1 MAGQCSR
8 NEQNRW
14 AVSCRASS
22 PGISLFLLLTSINK
36 KQLLL
41 RSCDEERCLSWNQL
55 ISRRGLMIPLR
66 ASDMRDISTGLQWE
80 AAHSMGNTDLRDSSK
95 LITSSFYCHQI
106 TNSLGL
112 MHLCIQVHQNR
123 ITGDQRWINRSQCR
137 VLQEQSAMR
146 WSLWHLYHPTQGC
159 CWQRCPPPDNGNESW
174 RTNPAALLRFSS
186 VSASLNTLSLSTA
199 RLFLYSCQAELDAAL
214 QFLVFNLLT
223 F

>member
-1 MAGQCSR
+1 MAGHCSR

-22 PGISLFLLLTSINK
+22 PDISLSLLLTSINK
-36 KQLLL
+36 KQLPL
-41 RSCDEERCLSWNQL
+41 RNCDEERCLTINQL
-55 ISRRGLMIPLR
+55 ISRREHQTRETFLR
-66 ASDMRDISTGLQWE
+66 GFSGKPRTARQTLILGTST
-80 AAHSMGNTDLRDSSK
+80 SK
-95 LITSSFYCHQI
+95 LITSSFYCHQM
-106 TNSLGL
+106 TNNLGL
-112 MHLCIQVHQNR
+112 MQLCIQVHQNAMS
-123 ITGDQRWINRSQCR
+123 GDKRWINHRSQIP
-137 VLQEQSAMR
+137 VLGLQEQSAMR

-174 RTNPAALLRFSS
+174 RTNTAALLRFSS